1 MGAVASPRS
10 RARFAI
16 RWGSAPSTVA
26 LVVALVALCAP
37 SAASQ
42 QPRSLTDEDVRRFAA
57 LLRMTDARQQ
67 DSAVVRAALAS
78 RSSTLRAAGALA
90 IGQARATSMLGSAR
104 ALLSDPDTGVAAAA
118 AFAIGLLR
126 DSLSVVPLAAA
137 LSAPPTVAVEAAWAL
152 GQIGAPARAALERA
166 LARESRDARV
176 TGALLLAAAKLRP
189 VPVEW
194 LGPYL
199 RHASPEIRWRAA
211 YVVARPFAA
220 AGVRAL
226 LPLARDTSA
235 MVRAQVA
242 RALSRAAAGDSL
254 RALALPLLDS
264 LARDPHPHTRIHALR
279 SLGTY
284 GTAARAPLVAAVRDG
299 DANVRITAAQSL
311 AEALEATREAWLPL
325 WDADTS
331 LMYRRSLLASAMR
344 GGVALPVADA
354 NGTHSWATSPD
365 WRERAALAEAVGGS
379 PTAEQRRALALPL
392 TRDPD
397 ARVRA
402 AAHDAIAS
410 LADSAARYPWARSA
424 LYVAFVD
431 ADVSVR
437 AGAIGSMIERA
448 SAADL
453 PVVLDAY
460 RSARGD
466 TVSDA
471 RLTALRFIQ
480 AVWRRDSAS
489 IPDSLRRVLSTL
501 PVPSDPLEH
510 AAVAGVTPLESWTSA
525 RAAPLRPVQWYE
537 TRLRELVLPALRGRR
552 PRAEFT
558 TDRGTIIVELLPIEA
573 PLTVHNFVSLARS
586 GYYTDVRFH
595 RVVPS
600 FVAQD
605 GDRRGDGNGGPSYAI
620 RDELNRHRY
629 ERGAVGMALSGP
641 DTGGSQYFLTLS
653 PQPHLDGGY
662 TVFGRVL
669 SGLDV
674 MDALVQGDR
683 IKSIRIR

>member
-1 MGAVASPRS
+1 
-10 RARFAI
+10 
-16 RWGSAPSTVA
+16 
-26 LVVALVALCAP
+26 
-37 SAASQ
+37 
-42 QPRSLTDEDVRRFAA
+42 
-57 LLRMTDARQQ
+57 
-67 DSAVVRAALAS
+67 
-78 RSSTLRAAGALA
+78 
-90 IGQARATSMLGSAR
+90 
-104 ALLSDPDTGVAAAA
+104 
-118 AFAIGLLR
+118 
-126 DSLSVVPLAAA
+126 
-137 LSAPPTVAVEAAWAL
+137 
-152 GQIGAPARAALERA
+152 
-166 LARESRDARV
+166 
-176 TGALLLAAAKLRP
+176 
-189 VPVEW
+189 
-194 LGPYL
+194 
-199 RHASPEIRWRAA
+199 
-211 YVVARPFAA
+211 
-220 AGVRAL
+220 
-226 LPLARDTSA
+226 

-264 LARDPHPHTRIHALR
+264 LARDRHPHTRIHALR

-284 GTAARAPLVAAVRDG
+284 GQAGRAPLVAAVRDP

-325 WDADTS
+325 WEADTS
-331 LMYRRSLLASAMR
+331 FMYRRSLLASAMR
-344 GGVALPVADA
+344 AGVTLPVAEA
-354 NGTHSWATSPD
+354 NGAHGWATSAD
-365 WRERAALAEAVGGS
+365 WRQRAALAEAVGGA
-379 PTAEQRRALALPL
+379 PAAEQRRSIAVPL

-402 AAHDAIAS
+402 AAYDAIAS
-410 LADSAARYPWARSA
+410 LADSATNHPWARSA

-431 ADVSVR
+431 SDVAVR

-460 RSARGD
+460 RSARRD
-466 TVSDA
+466 TVADA

-489 IPDSLRRVLSTL
+489 ITDSLRGVLRAL
-501 PVPSDPLEH
+501 PVPPDPLERSS
-510 AAVAGVTPLESWTSA
+510 AAGVTPLRAWTTA
-525 RAAPLRPVQWYE
+525 EPPAGRPTQWYE
-537 TRLRELVLPALRGRR
+537 ARVRELVVPALRGRR

-558 TDRGTIIVELLPIEA
+558 TDRGTIVVELHALEA
-573 PLTVHNFVSLARS
+573 PLTVHNFMELARS
-586 GYYTDVRFH
+586 GYYSDVRFH

-653 PQPHLDGGY
+653 PQPHLDGGF
-662 TVFGRVL
+662 TVFGRVV

-674 MDALVQGDR
+674 MDALVQGDQIR
-683 IKSIRIR
+683 SIRVQ

>member
-16 RWGSAPSTVA
+16 RWGSAPSTIA

-264 LARDPHPHTRIHALR
+264 LARDPHPHTRIRRFPPRLAHQPIFYPVLNEA
-279 SLGTY
+279 Y
-284 GTAARAPLVAAVRDG
+284 
-299 DANVRITAAQSL
+299 
-311 AEALEATREAWLPL
+311 AEAIARNWNTKDVNSQFCGFVTQFSVDDDYGRLFPVQVVGDRNDQELWVPAEELNTFNRHIQGNIHVLSSFYGDDFSGKIDSDSNLP
-325 WDADTS
+325 TS
-331 LMYRRSLLASAMR
+331 M
-344 GGVALPVADA
+344 
-354 NGTHSWATSPD
+354 
-365 WRERAALAEAVGGS
+365 
-379 PTAEQRRALALPL
+379 
-392 TRDPD
+392 
-397 ARVRA
+397 
-402 AAHDAIAS
+402 
-410 LADSAARYPWARSA
+410 ARS
-424 LYVAFVD
+424 
-431 ADVSVR
+431 
-437 AGAIGSMIERA
+437 
-448 SAADL
+448 
-453 PVVLDAY
+453 
-460 RSARGD
+460 
-466 TVSDA
+466 
-471 RLTALRFIQ
+471 
-480 AVWRRDSAS
+480 
-489 IPDSLRRVLSTL
+489 
-501 PVPSDPLEH
+501 
-510 AAVAGVTPLESWTSA
+510 
-525 RAAPLRPVQWYE
+525 
-537 TRLRELVLPALRGRR
+537 
-552 PRAEFT
+552 
-558 TDRGTIIVELLPIEA
+558 
-573 PLTVHNFVSLARS
+573 
-586 GYYTDVRFH
+586 
-595 RVVPS
+595 
-600 FVAQD
+600 
-605 GDRRGDGNGGPSYAI
+605 
-620 RDELNRHRY
+620 
-629 ERGAVGMALSGP
+629 
-641 DTGGSQYFLTLS
+641 SQ
-653 PQPHLDGGY
+653 
-662 TVFGRVL
+662 V
-669 SGLDV
+669 
-674 MDALVQGDR
+674 
-683 IKSIRIR
+683 